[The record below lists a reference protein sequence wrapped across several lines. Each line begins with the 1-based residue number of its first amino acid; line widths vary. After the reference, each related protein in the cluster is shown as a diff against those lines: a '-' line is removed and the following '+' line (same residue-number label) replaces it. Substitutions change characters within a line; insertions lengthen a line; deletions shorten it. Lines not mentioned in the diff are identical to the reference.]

1 MPSVIEVRHCS
12 KLYRKIKALDNISFE
27 VYPGEIFG
35 LVGPNGAGKTT
46 LVRILTTLLQPSS
59 GTISVLGKDIRYQH
73 KEIRKEI
80 GYVPSNPV
88 VYKHLSAWENLILFS
103 SLHSIPSHKASSRIE
118 TLLTAFDLWRWRN
131 EKVKNFSSGMTQKVN
146 IIRGI
151 LHQPKVLILDEPTT
165 GLDPISRRVVRDFII
180 ETHQKGTTVIFTT
193 HVMWEVEEICHR
205 IGIMHQGRF
214 VGLNTMD
221 QFYNDYFK
229 LRQNYELRVRGP
241 IPPALVNQ
249 INNLPYVQSIN
260 KGQHDFVIRISNE
273 ADPELLL
280 QFLHNA
286 GIPLRSL
293 EWMKPSLEEIFIQRT
308 S

>member
-1 MPSVIEVRHCS
+1 MSSVIEVRQCS
-12 KLYRKIKALDNISFE
+12 KWYRKIRALDHVSFE

-46 LVRILTTLLQPSS
+46 LVRILTTLLQPST

-103 SLHSIPSHKASSRIE
+103 SLHCIPSRNACSRIE
-118 TLLTAFDLWRWRN
+118 TLLKAFDLWRWRN
-131 EKVKNFSSGMTQKVN
+131 EKVKNFSSGMIQKVN

-205 IGIMHQGRF
+205 IGIMNQGRF

-221 QFYNDYFK
+221 QFYHDYFK
-229 LRQNYELRVRGP
+229 LMQFCELRIRMP
-241 IPPALVNQ
+241 ISSELAGQ

-260 KGQHDFVIRISNE
+260 KGLHDFVIRINQE
-273 ADPELLL
+273 TDPELLV
-280 QFLHNA
+280 QFLHDAN
-286 GIPLRSL
+286 IPLRSL